1 MSEFTM
7 PAMVQTEE
15 QKAYCDAKIAEY
27 AALEKQKTKATE
39 KLLGAALGVA
49 SESKMQI
56 TKRTNISVFN
66 VSTKTV
72 EIAHELRCTGVVE
85 DHVVDG
91 LTFNVSVVEV
101 DGAVLT
107 KSEFH
112 VFAEKA
118 CPGMNLDGFYQLL
131 SQRLEMHV
139 NVISNDEEEYT
150 PVAFSE

>member
-1 MSEFTM
+1 MSKQFTTL
-7 PAMVQTEE
+7 VQTEE

-91 LTFNVSVVEV
+91 LTFNVSVVKV

-131 SQRLEMHV
+131 SQRWEMHV